1 MLILFV
7 TTLDTAFEREYNNI
21 EDKMVNLFYLGG
33 VRYANLF
40 CLFYFLSII
49 TLVALVVLAYL
60 IKLLIARL
68 KRN

>member
-1 MLILFV
+1 MLILFII
-7 TTLDTAFEREYNNI
+7 TLDSAFKREYNNI

-49 TLVALVVLAYL
+49 TRSSTCSSSLSY
-60 IKLLIARL
+60 
-68 KRN
+68 

>member
-1 MLILFV
+1 
-7 TTLDTAFEREYNNI
+7 
-21 EDKMVNLFYLGG
+21 MVNLFYLGG

-40 CLFYFLSII
+40 CFFYLLSRV
-49 TLVALVVLAYL
+49 VALVVLAYL

>member
-1 MLILFV
+1 MSILFI
-7 TTLDTAFEREYNNI
+7 TTFDTAFKREYNNI
-21 EDKMVNLFYLGG
+21 EDKMVYLFYLGG

-40 CLFYFLSII
+40 CLFYFLSSRV
-49 TLVALVVLAYL
+49 VALVVLAYL

>member
-7 TTLDTAFEREYNNI
+7 TILDTAFEREYNNF
-21 EDKMVNLFYLGG
+21 EGKMVYLFYLGG

-49 TLVALVVLAYL
+49 TRSSTCSSSLSY
-60 IKLLIARL
+60 
-68 KRN
+68 